1 MKNWIPSWR
10 SPWLLMFPLLFLL
23 SVAAPTALAQDEPT
37 IVKDS
42 IQVKVF
48 EHSDGPTGRHGDL
61 PSWTPEISF
70 RVNEPIPSGSRLW
83 VEFSYPG
90 KKSWLTGD
98 CSFGTSFAGTS
109 SWSCPADGR
118 SFGEEKSTRFLGMM
132 DFVIHIT
139 NELLET
145 NRVLFQGKAKVG
157 KTPLV
162 NKSNPTFFDYY
173 VDEDWRVPI
182 GYLRRDR
189 NDRTLNIEM
198 WFRGSPGEVSPHL
211 FHGGKEVATG
221 INCGGALFDPARYQW
236 WHVNCEFFAGNDEV
250 NELEPGEYEIKVL
263 QQGRLTRTA
272 KFTVAADGSYDN
284 GIASA
289 NKLGSAKVVVPFK
302 ILVDHAPWDKL
313 AWKTGAFYGNP
324 LTGFTVPQ

>member
-1 MKNWIPSWR
+1 MRNPFACR
-10 SPWLLMFPLLFLL
+10 PARRFLL
-23 SVAAPTALAQDEPT
+23 PALLLLLGALALPAQAQDQPT

-42 IQVKVF
+42 VVVTAF
-48 EHSDGPTGRHGDL
+48 THEDGPSNRVGDL
-61 PSWTPEISF
+61 PSWTPEIKF

-90 KKSWLTGD
+90 KKNWLTGD
-98 CSFGTSFAGTS
+98 CAFGTSFGGTS
-109 SWSCPADGR
+109 SFACP
-118 SFGEEKSTRFLGMM
+118 GERHFEREKSTRFLGMT

-145 NRVLFQGKAKVG
+145 KGILFQGKAKVG
-157 KTPLV
+157 KKPLV
-162 NKSNPTFFDYY
+162 NPKNPTFFQYY

-182 GYLRRDR
+182 GYLRHNR

-198 WFRGSPGEVSPHL
+198 WFRGGPGEVSPHL
-211 FHGGKEVATG
+211 FQGGKEVATG
-221 INCGGALFDPARYQW
+221 INCGGTPYEPKEYQW
-236 WHVNCEFFAGNDEV
+236 WEVSCEFFAGDDEIK
-250 NELEPGEYEIKVL
+250 ELDPGDYEIKVL

-289 NKLGSAKVVVPFK
+289 NQLGSKKVIIPFK
-302 ILVDHAPWDKL
+302 VLVDLAPWNKL
-313 AWKTGAFYGNP
+313 AWKTEAFYGNP
-324 LTGFTVPQ
+324 LTGFTVLP

>member
-1 MKNWIPSWR
+1 MKNRMPIQTA
-10 SPWLLMFPLLFLL
+10 PWFLL
-23 SVAAPTALAQDEPT
+23 LAVLLLLSAASPSARAQDEPT

-42 IQVKVF
+42 VQVKTNAYA
-48 EHSDGPTGRHGDL
+48 DGPTGRVGQL
-61 PSWTPEISF
+61 PSWTPRITF
-70 RVNEPIPSGSRLW
+70 RVNEPIPSGSRIW

-90 KKSWLTGD
+90 KKGWLTGD
-98 CSFGTSFAGTS
+98 CSSGSEFSGSTP
-109 SWSCPADGR
+109 WNCPAEND
-118 SFGEEKSTRFLGMM
+118 FGKEKSTRFLGMM
-132 DFVIHIT
+132 DFVIHIS
-139 NELLET
+139 NELLGT

-162 NKSNPTFFDYY
+162 NPKSPTFFQYY

-211 FHGGKEVATG
+211 FSGGKEVAKG
-221 INCGGALFDPARYQW
+221 INCGGAGFDPAEYQW
-236 WHVNCEFFAGNDEV
+236 WHVNCEFFAGDDEV
-250 NELEPGEYEIKVL
+250 KELSPGEYEIKVL
-263 QQGRLTRTA
+263 QQGRLTRAA

-289 NKLGSAKVVVPFK
+289 NKLGSNKVIVPFK
-302 ILVDHAPWDKL
+302 ILVDHVPWNKL
-313 AWKTGAFYGNP
+313 AWKTEAFYGNP
-324 LTGFTVPQ
+324 LTGFTAPP